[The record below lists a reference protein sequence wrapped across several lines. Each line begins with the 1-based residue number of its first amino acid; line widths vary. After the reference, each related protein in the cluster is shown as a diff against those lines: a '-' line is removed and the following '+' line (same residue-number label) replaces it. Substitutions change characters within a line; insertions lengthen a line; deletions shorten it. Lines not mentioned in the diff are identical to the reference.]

1 MHVNYRPLYY
11 DLSLEHDHGVEVLEV
26 QTEVLRSIHRR
37 KAIWNKERRILFFL
51 ALPTVL
57 YIILF
62 NYVTLFGWYIAF
74 VDYVPG
80 LPIFKQ
86 QFVGFHNFSM
96 IFRGATDLGQA
107 LVNTLAISAIGL
119 FCIPIPAIFAILLT
133 QCRNSFSR
141 VVQTLTSLPN
151 FVSWVLVYSIV
162 FVFFSSIDGIANKFL
177 MDIGFINEP
186 LNVLGNE
193 KYAWYIQTLLGIIK
207 GTGWGA
213 IIFIAALTSIDTQLF
228 DAADVDGASRF
239 QKIIHISV
247 PGIMPTF
254 FVIFLFTI
262 AGIFNSGFD
271 QYYVFQNTMTISK
284 LEVLD
289 TYTYRIGLLRGD
301 FPLSTAIGM
310 FKSLVGL
317 TLLFVANHVSKIVRG
332 DSII

>member
-1 MHVNYRPLYY
+1 M
-11 DLSLEHDHGVEVLEV
+11 E
-26 QTEVLRSIHRR
+26 T
-37 KAIWNKERRILFFL
+37 KARWNKEGRILFFL
-51 ALPTVL
+51 ALPVL
-57 YIILF
+57 LYVILF

-74 VDYVPG
+74 TDFIPG
-80 LPIFKQ
+80 VSFFKQ
-86 QFVGFHNFSM
+86 EFVGFHNFVM

-107 LVNTLAISAIGL
+107 LVNTLAISAIGFL
-119 FCIPIPAIFAILLT
+119 CAPIPVIFAILLT
-133 QCRNSFSR
+133 QCKNAFSR

-151 FVSWVLVYSIV
+151 FVSWILVYSIV
-162 FVFFSSIDGIANKFL
+162 FVFFSSIDGIANKLL
-177 MDIGFINEP
+177 MDIGLIDKP

-193 KYAWYIQTLLGIIK
+193 KYAWYIQTVLGVIK

-228 DAADVDGASRF
+228 DAADVDGATRF
-239 QKIIHISV
+239 QKIIHISI

-254 FVIFLFTI
+254 FVTFLFTI
-262 AGIFNSGFD
+262 AGILNSGFD

-310 FKSLVGL
+310 FKSAVGL
-317 TLLFVANHVSKIVRG
+317 TLLFVANHVSKLVRG